1 VSVDAEPF
9 ADRFPSYLTRFVGR
23 EQEIAELEA
32 MLEPRGLVT
41 ICGVGGLGKTR
52 LAIEVARR
60 VSGAEKP
67 RTDELFWVPLTG
79 TGPTELPT
87 AIGHARSVGV

>member
-1 VSVDAEPF
+1 MSVDAEPF

-52 LAIEVARR
+52 LAIEVAALDVVERGR
-60 VSGAEKP
+60 AKAADGRAVLG
-67 RTDELFWVPLTG
+67 
-79 TGPTELPT
+79 
-87 AIGHARSVGV
+87 SVDGDRAD